1 MLAATIMDI
10 VYGIE
15 ITGMD
20 DEHMKL
26 VIEALEILGESKI
39 PGKYWADFI
48 PFLQYVPRWVPGA
61 ASAKFAAQSR
71 SVVQE
76 MIDKPFDQVK
86 NAKVGELDS
95 SLPAI
100 HTNHTQLEDSE
111 GLYHATITCQDC
123 ATTRR

>member
-26 VIEALEILGESKI
+26 VVEALEVLGESKI
-39 PGKYWADFI
+39 PGKYWADYV
-48 PFLQYVPRWVPGA
+48 PLLQYVPTWVPGA
-61 ASAKFAAQSR
+61 ASAKFAARSR

-76 MIDKPFDQVK
+76 MVDKPFDHVIHE
-86 NAKVGELDS
+86 KVGESDS
-95 SLPAI
+95 SLLVI
-100 HTNHTQLEDSE
+100 RTDHT
-111 GLYHATITCQDC
+111 
-123 ATTRR
+123 